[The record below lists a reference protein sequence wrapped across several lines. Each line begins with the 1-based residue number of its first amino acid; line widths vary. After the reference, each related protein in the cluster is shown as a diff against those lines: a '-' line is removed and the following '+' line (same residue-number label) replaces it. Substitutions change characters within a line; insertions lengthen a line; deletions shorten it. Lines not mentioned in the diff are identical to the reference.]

1 MISNVFYIKVI
12 RNERVLERVKK
23 MSSERKVVEKSK
35 KLINSFKYAI
45 QGILSSFKTERN
57 MKIHIFVMI
66 LVIIAGI
73 LLKINKY
80 EWIICVLC
88 FAMVIGGELLN
99 TAIETVVDM
108 VMPYKNEKAKI
119 VKDISAGAVLVLAI
133 GAAICGLIIF
143 IPKIF

>member
-1 MISNVFYIKVI
+1 
-12 RNERVLERVKK
+12 

-66 LVIIAGI
+66 LVIIAGVI
-73 LLKINKY
+73 LKINKY
-80 EWIICVLC
+80 EWIACILC
-88 FAMVIGGELLN
+88 FAIVISGELFN

-108 VMPYKNEKAKI
+108 VMPYKNDKAKI
-119 VKDISAGAVLVLAI
+119 AKDIAAGAVLTLAI
-133 GAAICGLIIF
+133 GAAIVGVIIF
-143 IPKIF
+143 VPKIF